1 MYQKQSLIKLQIE
14 SHTKILSNKNTVDH
28 YQIFKFRKQ
37 LRSLYKDDQVAIN
50 YLDQVIKKAEK
61 SLQNILNFYP
71 HN

>member
-1 MYQKQSLIKLQIE
+1 MYQNQSLIKTQIE

-28 YQIFKFRKQ
+28 YEVFKFRKQ
-37 LRSLYKDDQVAIN
+37 LRYLYKDDERAIK
-50 YLDQVIKKAEK
+50 YLEKVIKNAET